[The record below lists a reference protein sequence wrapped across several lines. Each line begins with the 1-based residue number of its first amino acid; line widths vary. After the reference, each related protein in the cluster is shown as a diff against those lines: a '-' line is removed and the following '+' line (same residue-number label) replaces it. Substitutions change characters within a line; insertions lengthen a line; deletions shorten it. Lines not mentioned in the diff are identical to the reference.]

1 MSKKMSLFGL
11 GIVLSLTFA
20 LPGIGDAQTRLGR
33 GARPAN
39 QDGPRQQGPASGFA
53 SPSNNAA
60 LDQAIEA
67 HFAEKQLPGLVVL
80 YARDGMLV
88 YKKNLGFADVASQ
101 TKVNENHVFRLASVS
116 KLLAGVLTLREE
128 EKGNIQLSARVP
140 DLLSDIPAHHQYSVR
155 DLVACRSG
163 VRHYNEPTSDQSPS
177 GWDQEDYATNLEA
190 AQQFWHD
197 PLAGPIG
204 SYHYSSHGYTIL
216 GACLEQATG
225 KTTAQL
231 VKQTLANPH
240 GLSSLAAEDLSV
252 NQPNRVS
259 IYTLNNVDSVA
270 SGNREIER
278 EPLSWKILG
287 GGLECS
293 GLDLLK
299 FGIKLC
305 DGQIISKANVKKLS
319 KRLDP
324 SDSYALGCSQAIENG
339 VEVFAKNGGQPG
351 ASTYM
356 WCIPERRMVMVVL
369 TNRWESGGATE
380 LGKELR
386 DILLNS
392 EGASGQ
398 LADLIVENFKRT
410 SGPNYSNGAWEI
422 GFEFEVKNQGLGPA
436 NIQFLNGVRLDNQYR
451 WSGFMETLA
460 PNGVKKKSSGKVKIN
475 DPGKVM
481 GGRKFEFF
489 AVADAPIAA
498 ADTSMSPNGRIAE
511 TSEANNTAKLV
522 VTLPGGIGDL
532 QGTAGDQQGPN
543 RKPGSSRPGTS
554 RPATSRPG
562 TVTENSGAASGVV
575 DRPRPGTPPQ
585 RVPRPNLDR
594 DNRARDSDEQE
605 KPADNTSNPRRPS
618 RPTRIPTREPKS

>member
-1 MSKKMSLFGL
+1 MLRNMNW
-11 GIVLSLTFA
+11 ICLSLLISWAMTWPA
-20 LPGIGDAQTRLGR
+20 TSSAQVRLGR
-33 GARPAN
+33 GAGPASQ
-39 QDGPRQQGPASGFA
+39 QDGPQ
-53 SPSNNAA
+53 SNGATGLAAPNVNAE

-67 HFAEKQLPGLVVL
+67 HFAEKKLPGLVVL

-128 EKGNIQLSARVP
+128 EKGNINMSTNVS
-140 DLLSDIPAHHQYSVR
+140 DLLSDIPAHHAYQVR
-155 DLVACRSG
+155 DLVSCRSG
-163 VRHYNEPTSDQSPS
+163 VRHYNEPNSDQSPA
-177 GWDQEDYATNLEA
+177 GWDQESYATSLDA
-190 AQQFWHD
+190 AEQFWHD

-225 KTTAQL
+225 KSTAQL
-231 VKQTLANPH
+231 VKDTLANPH
-240 GLSSLAAEDLSV
+240 GLGSLAAEDLSV
-252 NQPNRVS
+252 NQPKRVS
-259 IYTLNNVDSVA
+259 IYTLNNPESVA
-270 SGNREIER
+270 SGNQEIER

-305 DGQIISKANVKKLS
+305 DGKIISKANVKKLS
-319 KRLDP
+319 KRLDL
-324 SDSYALGCSQAIENG
+324 SDSYALGCNQAIENG
-339 VEVFAKNGGQPG
+339 LEVFAKNGGQPG

-356 WCIPERRMVMVVL
+356 WCVPERRMVMVVL

-392 EGASGQ
+392 EGASGKSP
-398 LADLIVENFKRT
+398 DLIVENFKRT
-410 SGPNYSNGAWEI
+410 SGPSYSNGAWEI
-422 GFEFEVKNQGLGPA
+422 GFEFEVKNQGQGAA
-436 NIQFLNGVRLDNQYR
+436 NIQFVNGIRLENQYR

-481 GGRKFEFF
+481 GGRKFEFV
-489 AVADAPIAA
+489 AVADAPVAA

-511 TSEANNTAKLV
+511 TNESNNTAKLV

-532 QGTAGDQQGPN
+532 QGTAGGNQAPSRNPN
-543 RKPGSSRPGTS
+543 ASRPGV
-554 RPATSRPG
+554 
-562 TVTENSGAASGVV
+562 VTENSGAASGEAG
-575 DRPRPGTPPQ
+575 RPRPGVPPQ

-594 DNRARDSDEQE
+594 DNGARDSQE
-605 KPADNTSNPRRPS
+605 KDKPADSTPPRRPT
-618 RPTRIPTREPKS
+618 RPLRIPPRERKS

>member
-1 MSKKMSLFGL
+1 MVRVQKECVVSKKVFLLGL
-11 GIVLSLTFA
+11 SIVLSLTLA
-20 LPGIGDAQTRLGR
+20 WPRVGDAQTRLGR
-33 GARPAN
+33 GTRPAN
-39 QDGPRQQGPASGFA
+39 QDGPQQQGPASGFA
-53 SPSNNAA
+53 TPSYKTS
-60 LDQAIEA
+60 LDQAIES
-67 HFAEKQLPGLVVL
+67 HFAQKKLPGLVVL

-116 KLLAGVLTLREE
+116 KLMAGVLTLREE

-140 DLLSDIPAHHQYSVR
+140 DLLSEIPAHHQYTVR

-163 VRHYNEPTSDQSPS
+163 VRHYNEPTSDLSPAS
-177 GWDQEDYATNLEA
+177 WDQLSYATSLEA

-231 VKQTLANPH
+231 IKQTLANPH
-240 GLSSLAAEDLSV
+240 GLGTLAAEDLSV
-252 NQPNRVS
+252 NQPKRVS
-259 IYTLNNVDSVA
+259 IYTLNNTESVA
-270 SGNREIER
+270 SGNKLIQR

-339 VEVFAKNGGQPG
+339 LEVFAKNGGQPG

-380 LGKELR
+380 LGKTLR
-386 DILLNS
+386 DIVINA

-398 LADLIVENFKRT
+398 SPDLIVENFKRT
-410 SGPNYSNGAWEI
+410 SGPSYSNGAWEI
-422 GFEFEVKNQGLGPA
+422 GFEFDVKNQGQGPA
-436 NIQFLNGVRLDNQYR
+436 NIQFVNGVRLNDDYR

-460 PNGVKKKSSGKVKIN
+460 PNGAKKKASGKVKIN

-511 TSEANNTAKLV
+511 TSEVNNTAKLV

-532 QGTAGDQQGPN
+532 QGTAGGNQVPN
-543 RKPGSSRPGTS
+543 RATGTS
-554 RPATSRPG
+554 RPG
-562 TVTENSGAASGVV
+562 VLKENSGTEQSAAI
-575 DRPRPGTPPQ
+575 RPRPGTLKDGSNAGQ
-585 RVPRPNLDR
+585 RDTSRPRPG
-594 DNRARDSDEQE
+594 
-605 KPADNTSNPRRPS
+605 TTPRRLRS
-618 RPTRIPTREPKS
+618 RN

>member
-1 MSKKMSLFGL
+1 MSKSMNW
-11 GIVLSLTFA
+11 ICLSLLMGWAMA
-20 LPGIGDAQTRLGR
+20 LPATTTAQLRLGR
-33 GARPAN
+33 GA
-39 QDGPRQQGPASGFA
+39 GPASQHVGPQANGATGLA
-53 SPSNNAA
+53 SPTVNAE
-60 LDQAIEA
+60 LDQAIES
-67 HFAEKQLPGLVVL
+67 HFAEKNLPGLVVL

-128 EKGNIQLSARVP
+128 EKGNISMSANVS
-140 DLLSDIPAHHQYSVR
+140 DLLSDIPAHHAYQVR
-155 DLVACRSG
+155 DLVSCRSG
-163 VRHYNEPTSDQSPS
+163 VRYYNEPTSDQSPT
-177 GWDQEDYATNLEA
+177 GWDQETYATSLEA
-190 AQQFWHD
+190 AEQFWHD

-225 KTTAQL
+225 KSTAQL
-231 VKQTLANPH
+231 VKEALADPH
-240 GLSSLAAEDLSV
+240 GLGTLAAEDLSV
-252 NQPNRVS
+252 NQPQRVS
-259 IYTLNNVDSVA
+259 IYTLNDPESVA
-270 SGNREIER
+270 SGNQEIER
-278 EPLSWKILG
+278 ESLSWKILG

-305 DGQIISKANVKKLS
+305 DGKIISAANVKRLM

-324 SDSYALGCSQAIENG
+324 SDSYALGCNHAIENG
-339 VEVFAKNGGQPG
+339 LDVFAKNGGQPG

-356 WCIPERRMVMVVL
+356 WCVPERRMVMVVL

-386 DILLNS
+386 NILLNS
-392 EGASGQ
+392 EGASGK
-398 LADLIVENFKRT
+398 LPDLITENFKRT
-410 SGPNYSNGAWEI
+410 SGPSYSNGAWEI
-422 GFEFEVKNQGLGPA
+422 GFEFEVKNAGQGAA
-436 NIQFLNGVRLDNQYR
+436 NIQFVNGIRLDNNYS

-498 ADTSMSPNGRIAE
+498 ADTSLPPSGRIAE
-511 TSEANNTAKLV
+511 TSESNNTAKLV

-532 QGTAGDQQGPN
+532 QGTASDKQVPN
-543 RKPGSSRPGTS
+543 RNPGTS
-554 RPATSRPG
+554 RPGDSRPG
-562 TVTENSGAASGVV
+562 TVAENSGAASGEVS
-575 DRPRPGTPPQ
+575 RPRPG
-585 RVPRPNLDR
+585 VPRPNLDR
-594 DNRARDSDEQE
+594 DNGARGSQE
-605 KPADNTSNPRRPS
+605 KNKPADSTLPRRPTRPS
-618 RPTRIPTREPKS
+618 RILPRPQKS

>member
-1 MSKKMSLFGL
+1 MVRVQKECVVSKKVFLLGL
-11 GIVLSLTFA
+11 SIVLSLTLA
-20 LPGIGDAQTRLGR
+20 WPRVGDAQTRLGR
-33 GARPAN
+33 GTRPAN
-39 QDGPRQQGPASGFA
+39 QDGPQQQGPASGFA
-53 SPSNNAA
+53 TPSYKTS
-60 LDQAIEA
+60 LDQAIES
-67 HFAEKQLPGLVVL
+67 HFAQKKLPGLVVL

-116 KLLAGVLTLREE
+116 KLLAGVLALREE
-128 EKGNIQLSARVP
+128 EKGNIQLSAKVP
-140 DLLSDIPAHHQYSVR
+140 DLLSEIPAHHQYTVR

-163 VRHYNEPTSDQSPS
+163 VRHYNEPTSDLSPA
-177 GWDQEDYATNLEA
+177 GWDQLSYATSLEA

-252 NQPNRVS
+252 NQPKRVS
-259 IYTLNNVDSVA
+259 IYTLNNTDSVA
-270 SGNREIER
+270 SGNKLIQR

-339 VEVFAKNGGQPG
+339 LEVFAKNGGQPG

-380 LGKELR
+380 LGKTLR
-386 DILLNS
+386 DIVINA

-398 LADLIVENFKRT
+398 KPDLIVENFKRT
-410 SGPNYSNGAWEI
+410 SGPSYSNGAWEI
-422 GFEFEVKNQGLGPA
+422 GFEFEVKNQGPGPA
-436 NIQFLNGVRLDNQYR
+436 NIQFLNGLRLDNDYR
-451 WSGFMETLA
+451 WSGFMEPLA
-460 PNGVKKKSSGKVKIN
+460 PNGVKKKASGKVKIN

-481 GGRKFEFF
+481 SGRKFEFF

-498 ADTSMSPNGRIAE
+498 ADTSMSPNGRIGE
-511 TSEANNTAKLV
+511 SSEANNSAKLV

-532 QGTAGDQQGPN
+532 QGTAGGNQVPN
-543 RKPGSSRPGTS
+543 RATD
-554 RPATSRPG
+554 TSRPG
-562 TVTENSGAASGVV
+562 VLKERSGTEQSAAIRPRPEMLKERSNAEQS
-575 DRPRPGTPPQ
+575 DTSRPRPGTPPR
-585 RVPRPNLDR
+585 RVR
-594 DNRARDSDEQE
+594 
-605 KPADNTSNPRRPS
+605 S
-618 RPTRIPTREPKS
+618 RN

>member
-1 MSKKMSLFGL
+1 MLKDMNWICLCLYVGW
-11 GIVLSLTFA
+11 A
-20 LPGIGDAQTRLGR
+20 LAWPATSVAQVRVGR
-33 GARPAN
+33 GV
-39 QDGPRQQGPASGFA
+39 GPASQQDGTPSTGATGFA
-53 SPSNNAA
+53 APNVNSE
-60 LDQAIEA
+60 LDRAVEA
-67 HFAEKQLPGLVVL
+67 HFTEKKLPGLVVL

-116 KLLAGVLTLREE
+116 KLLAAVLTLREE
-128 EKGNIQLSARVP
+128 EKGNITMSANVS
-140 DLLSDIPAHHQYSVR
+140 DLLSDIPAHHAYKVR
-155 DLVACRSG
+155 DLVSCRSG

-177 GWDQEDYATNLEA
+177 GWDQQTYATSLEA

-225 KTTAQL
+225 KSTAQL
-231 VKQTLANPH
+231 VQQTLANPH
-240 GLSSLAAEDLSV
+240 GLGTLAAEDLSV
-252 NQPNRVS
+252 HQPQRVS
-259 IYTLNNVDSVA
+259 IYTLNDSDSVA

-278 EPLSWKILG
+278 EPLSWKVLG

-305 DGQIISKANVKKLS
+305 DGKIISAANVKKLM

-324 SDSYALGCSQAIENG
+324 SDSYALGCSHAIENG

-392 EGASGQ
+392 EGASGKS
-398 LADLIVENFKRT
+398 ADLIVENFKRT
-410 SGPNYSNGAWEI
+410 SGPSYANGAWEI
-422 GFEFEVKNQGLGPA
+422 GFEFEVKNQGQGPA
-436 NIQFLNGVRLDNQYR
+436 NIQFVNGIRLDNQYR

-522 VTLPGGIGDL
+522 VNLPGGIGDL
-532 QGTAGDQQGPN
+532 QRTASDNQAPQRHPD
-543 RKPGSSRPGTS
+543 SSRPGTS
-554 RPATSRPG
+554 RPGIVR
-562 TVTENSGAASGVV
+562 ENSGTANDEVA
-575 DRPRPGTPPQ
+575 RPRPGTPRP
-585 RVPRPNLDR
+585 RVPRPNPNR
-594 DNRARDSDEQE
+594 DNGARDSQE
-605 KPADNTSNPRRPS
+605 KNKPAESLPPSRRPA
-618 RPTRIPTREPKS
+618 RPTRIPPRPPKS

>member
-1 MSKKMSLFGL
+1 MSKNLSGYCLGL
-11 GIVLSLTFA
+11 LLGLA
-20 LPGIGDAQTRLGR
+20 LAWPTSVDAQGRLGR
-33 GARPAN
+33 GARS
-39 QDGPRQQGPASGFA
+39 GPTGQQEGPQATGASGLA
-53 SPSNNAA
+53 SPTVNSE
-60 LDQAIEA
+60 LDKAIEA
-67 HFAEKQLPGLVVL
+67 HFAEKKLPGLVVL

-116 KLLAGVLTLREE
+116 KLLAAVLALREE
-128 EKGNIQLSARVP
+128 EKGNLNLSAHVS
-140 DLLSDIPAHHQYSVR
+140 DLLSDIPAHHAYQVR
-155 DLVACRSG
+155 DLVSCRSG

-177 GWDQEDYATNLEA
+177 DWDQETYATSLEA

-231 VKQTLANPH
+231 IKQTLANPH
-240 GLSSLAAEDLSV
+240 GLGTLAAEDLSV
-252 NQPNRVS
+252 NQPQRVA
-259 IYTLNNVDSVA
+259 IYTLNNADSVA

-278 EPLSWKILG
+278 ESLSWKILG

-305 DGQIISKANVKKLS
+305 DGKIISAANVKKLM

-324 SDSYALGCSQAIENG
+324 SDSYALGCSHAVENG

-398 LADLIVENFKRT
+398 SPDLIVENFQRT
-410 SGPNYSNGAWEI
+410 SGPSYSNGAWEI

-436 NIQFLNGVRLDNQYR
+436 NIQFVNGIRLDNQYR

-532 QGTAGDQQGPN
+532 QGNAGDHQAPS
-543 RKPGSSRPGTS
+543 RKPGSSRPG
-554 RPATSRPG
+554 ASRPG
-562 TVTENSGAASGVV
+562 TLTENSGAASGEV

-594 DNRARDSDEQE
+594 DNRARDSEEKE
-605 KPADNTSNPRRPS
+605 KPADNTSPPRRPI
-618 RPTRIPTREPKS
+618 RPTRVPPRPPKS